1 MDIVDPAIEDYV
13 LAHTTPAP
21 EYLERLEAET
31 RASLALPQMFSGTVV
46 GRVLETLVFLRKPRL
61 VLEIGTY
68 SGGSAL
74 WMAQALPPGGRIV
87 TCEVVDE
94 NADFA
99 QRHID
104 ATPYADRIEIRRG
117 SALDTIAALD
127 GPYDLVF
134 IDADKTGY
142 PGYYEA
148 VVPKLA
154 PDGLIV
160 ADNTLRD
167 GSVLNPEAGDD
178 GARAMV
184 AFNDRAASDPRVV
197 AVQLSVRD
205 GLTLIRP
212 A

>member
-21 EYLERLEAET
+21 GYLDALERETYAELS
-31 RASLALPQMFSGTVV
+31 APQMFSGTVV
-46 GRVLETLVFLRKPRL
+46 GRVLETLVFLRRPKL

-74 WMAQALPPGGRIV
+74 WLAQALPPGGRIV
-87 TCEVVDE
+87 TCELDDE
-94 NADFA
+94 RADFA
-99 QRHID
+99 RRHID
-104 ATPYADRIEIRRG
+104 ASPFADRIEIRRG
-117 SALDTIAALD
+117 PALDSIAAVK
-127 GPYDLVF
+127 GPVDLAF

-142 PGYYEA
+142 VDYYEA
-148 VVPKLA
+148 ILPKLA
-154 PDGLIV
+154 PDGLIA

-167 GSVLNPEAGDD
+167 GSVLDPGGDENAQAI
-178 GARAMV
+178 AR
-184 AFNDRAASDPRVV
+184 FNDHVHADGRVANV
-197 AVQLSVRD
+197 ILSVRD

>member
-1 MDIVDPAIEDYV
+1 MDLIDPRIEEYV

-21 EYLERLEAET
+21 DHLQRLEADT

-46 GRVLETLVFLRKPRL
+46 GRLLESLVFLRKPQL

-87 TCEVVDE
+87 TCEVVEE
-94 NADFA
+94 NAAFA

-104 ATPYADRIEIRRG
+104 ETPFADRIEIRLG
-117 SALDTIAALD
+117 PALETIAALD
-127 GPYDLVF
+127 GPYDFVF

-142 PGYYEA
+142 PDYYEA
-148 VVPKLA
+148 VLPKLA

-167 GSVLNPEAGDD
+167 GTVLDPQAGDD
-178 GARAMV
+178 GARAIA
-184 AFNDRAASDPRVV
+184 AFNDRVAADPRVV
-197 AVQLSVRD
+197 TVQLTVRD